1 MANRESAMTTDGFAL
16 ETELDELV
24 RTQTRLETEEI
35 LVGARAAF
43 AVPSEN
49 GATQAAGLEWR
60 IPRAPVGEPSRS
72 NPRRGEPSRRQL
84 ETHRHAYVLGDSG
97 YQYSSTYT
105 WASGTQGS
113 IFSLPE
119 GDPPIARPPRAVC
132 TCGSE
137 SNLPPPGLRG
147 QRSKSNVRGETGYSL
162 FPPPLPTIERNFA
175 QERYR
180 ANSEGIHG
188 GPNALGQSPT
198 PLPGAETE
206 GVPVLVPLGQGPK
219 DRGCLGPVVGFWRGV
234 GRFLS
239 GRWA

>member
-1 MANRESAMTTDGFAL
+1 MTTDGFAL

-35 LVGARAAF
+35 LVGAHVAF
-43 AVPSEN
+43 AVPSEE

-60 IPRAPVGEPSRS
+60 IPRAPVGETSRL
-72 NPRRGEPSRRQL
+72 NPRRGGPSRHRL
-84 ETHRHAYVLGDSG
+84 ETHRHAYVLGVSG
-97 YQYSSTYT
+97 YQCSSTYT

-137 SNLPPPGLRG
+137 SNLPPPGLTG
-147 QRSKSNVRGETGYSL
+147 QRSNSNVRGETGCSL
-162 FPPPLPTIERNFA
+162 FPPPLPAIEGDFA
-175 QERYR
+175 QERNR
-180 ANSEGIHG
+180 ANVQGIHG
-188 GPNALGQSPT
+188 GPNALGQFPT
-198 PLPGAETE
+198 PFPAAETE
-206 GVPVLVPLGQGPK
+206 RVPVLVPLGQGPK

-239 GRWA
+239 GRRA